1 MPETMPVQCG
11 ACLKR
16 YRIRQDQV
24 NRVVRCPHCKT
35 VARIEA
41 EPQAPLVPAKAPAAL
56 NPAVAELV
64 AAERADPEM
73 ARPKPAVVTGLK
85 SKNVAIIWAAVLG
98 GLVVVAIVAVAIMA
112 SRTPPQQPTKTKP
125 ILTAMTPP
133 PPRETARAG
142 APASE
147 PGTVGEAE
155 EGSTGGGRAD
165 AGAATP
171 AGQPAGGQTAQAGT
185 AAGANQPEVG
195 TTEGAVQFQNI
206 KLIGGG
212 DLSSYVAGRVTNTT
226 GNIIKVLKI
235 VVPING
241 SDGKK
246 VGDAAVILLNIPSGT
261 TVPLVAEWPH
271 DVDVRGVAG
280 KPTYEL
286 EPPGIASGLPSID
299 VDGIVPW
306 PDPNT
311 MTFTG
316 QVKMMATNR
325 GRLAVSPTDLFA
337 LLLDEKGK
345 IVGVAKGSWST
356 PLLAGQATPIS
367 VRWTNCASSLVRR
380 AEAWAQP
387 AM

>member
-11 ACLKR
+11 TCLKR
-16 YRIRQDQV
+16 FRIREDQV

-35 VARIEA
+35 VARIGADE
-41 EPQAPLVPAKAPAAL
+41 EAPLVPAKAPAAL
-56 NPAVAELV
+56 HPAVAEIV
-64 AAERADPEM
+64 AAKRAEPEM
-73 ARPKPAVVTGLK
+73 ARPKPAAVTGLR
-85 SKNVAIIWAAVLG
+85 SKNVAVIWAAVLG
-98 GLVVVAIVAVAIMA
+98 GLVVVAIVAVAILA
-112 SRTPPQQPTKTKP
+112 SRPAPQPQTKAKP
-125 ILTAMTPP
+125 MLTATTPP

-147 PGTVGEAE
+147 TGTVGEAE
-155 EGSTGGGRAD
+155 EGSTGGGRTG
-165 AGAATP
+165 AGAAPTP
-171 AGQPAGGQTAQAGT
+171 GQPAGGT

-226 GNIIKVLKI
+226 GNTIKVLKV
-235 VVPING
+235 VVPISG

-246 VGDAAVILLNIPSGT
+246 VGDAAVVLLNVPSGT

-325 GRLAVSPTDLFA
+325 GRLAVPTTDLFA

-345 IVGVAKGSWST
+345 IVGVAKGTWST
-356 PLLAGQATPIS
+356 PLLAGQATPVS
-367 VRWTNCASSLVRR
+367 VRWNHCVGRLVAS
-380 AEAWAQP
+380 AEAWAQSG
-387 AM
+387 M